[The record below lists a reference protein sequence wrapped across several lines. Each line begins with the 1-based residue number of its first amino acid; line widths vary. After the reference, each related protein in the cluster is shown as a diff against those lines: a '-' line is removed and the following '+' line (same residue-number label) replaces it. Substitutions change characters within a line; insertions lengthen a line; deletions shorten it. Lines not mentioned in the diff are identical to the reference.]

1 MAALKKLAS
10 QTAIYGISH
19 MAGRFLNYLLV
30 PLYTNIFNPQEYGIN
45 TQLYAY
51 VAFFNV
57 LLTYGMETAFFRF
70 ASRHQQPGQVFTTAM
85 ISVFFSSAGF
95 VLVSSFFAPGIAAF
109 VRLSEHPEYIQY
121 FIWILALDA
130 VAALPFAY
138 LRHHHKAARFALL
151 KNLNI
156 LTNILLNLY
165 FLLLCPYLIST
176 YGIQPPGY
184 NPQVGIGYIFIAN
197 LTASA
202 VTLLFFIPEFNAIRQ
217 GKFDAVLWRDMI
229 RYAMPMMVVGF
240 AGMIN
245 ETLDRML
252 ITWFYPDPAVGR
264 AMNGIYGA
272 NYKLAILMT
281 LFIQAFRY
289 AAEPYFFAH
298 ASRSDNRDI
307 YARVMN
313 YFVAVCVFLF
323 LAVTLFMDVFQHFI
337 GAEFREGLHVVP
349 VLLMANLFLGI
360 YYNLSIWYKLSDQT
374 GKGAIISIAGAAITV
389 LLNVWWIPLFGYT
402 GAAWATLV
410 CYLCMTLICFFA
422 GKHYYPIP
430 YNSFR
435 IVSYIVAGLAL
446 YWLMQQMKVSLSL
459 SSSVWYGFSLGAL
472 ALFALLVWLFESR
485 EKIVTSSD

>member
-1 MAALKKLAS
+1 LAALKKLAS
-10 QTAIYGISH
+10 QTAVYGVSH
-19 MAGRFLNYLLV
+19 IAGRFLNYLLV
-30 PLYTNIFNPQEYGIN
+30 PLYTNIFSTQEYGIN

-70 ASRHQQPGQVFTTAM
+70 ASKNDNAQQVFTTGM
-85 ISVFFSSAGF
+85 ISLFFSSALF
-95 VLVSSFFAPGIAAF
+95 VLLASFFTPSIASF
-109 VRLSEHPEYIQY
+109 TRLSEHPEYIQY

-130 VAALPFAY
+130 MSALPFAF
-138 LRHHHKAARFALL
+138 LRHHNKALKFAFI

-156 LTNILLNLY
+156 LINILLNLY
-165 FLLLCPYLIST
+165 FLLLCPHLISAH
-176 YGIQPPGY
+176 GMQPPFY
-184 NPQVGIGYIFIAN
+184 NPQVGIGYIFISN
-197 LTASA
+197 LVASI
-202 VTLLFFIPEFNAIRQ
+202 VTLLFFVPEFNAIRK
-217 GKFDAVLWRDMI
+217 GKFDQTLWREMI

-245 ETLDRML
+245 ETLDRTL
-252 ITWFYPDPAVGR
+252 ITWFYPEPEVGR

-298 ASRSDNRDI
+298 AKQTDKRDV
-307 YARVMN
+307 YAQVMN

-323 LAVTLFMDVFQHFI
+323 LLVTLFIDVFKYFI

-374 GKGAIISIAGAAITV
+374 GKGALISIVGAIITIV
-389 LLNVWWIPLFGYT
+389 LNVWWIPLFGYT
-402 GAAWATLV
+402 GAAWATLA
-410 CYLCMTLICFFA
+410 CYFSMTVICYTM
-422 GKHYYPIP
+422 GKKYYPIP
-430 YNSFR
+430 YNSKR
-435 IVSYIVAGLAL
+435 VTAYILAGLIL
-446 YWLMQQMKVSLSL
+446 YVLNTQAKLHINLTPLVSN
-459 SSSVWYGFSLGAL
+459 GFSAVSI
-472 ALFALLVWLFESR
+472 AVFVLLVWRFESKY
-485 EKIVTSSD
+485 KIVTSPD